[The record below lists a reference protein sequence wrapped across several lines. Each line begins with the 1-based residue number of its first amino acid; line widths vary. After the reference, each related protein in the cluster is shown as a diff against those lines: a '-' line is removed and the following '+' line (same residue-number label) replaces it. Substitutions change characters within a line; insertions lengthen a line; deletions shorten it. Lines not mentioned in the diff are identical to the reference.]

1 MPTCQFF
8 DFTAAEVVRRTWKH
22 IQTYTNMEG
31 LLMRKQRR
39 NINYLKRL
47 LGDNVVSIYL
57 KILTIDDT
65 AEISAEELE
74 RFMSVKRHLDAM
86 AKYEDA
92 WWLSRDKTRAAFY
105 QFGEPVLLIPYDT
118 FISGLEELLGHE
130 VNTVRLAMDRYYL
143 VEEVDM
149 TFKRIAGKRS
159 IRHLTIKELFRISK
173 SNVQK

>member
-1 MPTCQFF
+1 
-8 DFTAAEVVRRTWKH
+8 
-22 IQTYTNMEG
+22 
-31 LLMRKQRR
+31 MRKQRR

-57 KILTIDDT
+57 KVFSSKDT

-74 RFMSVKRHLDAM
+74 KFMSVKRHLDAM
-86 AKYEDA
+86 AKYDDS

-105 QFGEPVLLIPYDT
+105 QFKEPVLLIPFDT

-130 VNTVRLAMDRYYL
+130 VNTVRLAMDRSYL
-143 VEEVDM
+143 VEEVDK

-159 IRHLTIKELFRISK
+159 IRHLTIKEFFRRK
-173 SNVQK
+173 SNVRK

>member
-1 MPTCQFF
+1 
-8 DFTAAEVVRRTWKH
+8 
-22 IQTYTNMEG
+22 
-31 LLMRKQRR
+31 MRKQRR

-47 LGDNVVSIYL
+47 LGDNAVSIYL

-105 QFGEPVLLIPYDT
+105 QFKEPVLLIPFDR

-130 VNTVRLAMDRYYL
+130 VNTVRLAVDRSYL
-143 VEEVDM
+143 VEEVGK
-149 TFKRIAGKRS
+149 TFKRVAGIRS
-159 IRHLTIKELFRISK
+159 IRRHLTIKEFFRRKSK
-173 SNVQK
+173 VQK